1 MLAAP
6 LVIRASSLPG
16 YLDCQL
22 RAAANSQGR
31 LFAEHGHEL
40 RRGHGN
46 IGAVVGSGVHA
57 GAEFA
62 LSDRMMGRLSSLS
75 ACEDAAI
82 EALRQRIEDEAGEGL
97 IFDEESPSQDKAER
111 ATRRMVA
118 VYREDVAVIA
128 APVAVESRIEAE
140 FAPGVIL
147 SGQSDLLH
155 LDLASGGHRVR
166 DLKTGRRH
174 QPAAKHAA
182 QVGAYSLLFRSRGH
196 TTDGAQ
202 IDFLK
207 RVRPDREQP
216 RVLEEPLP
224 IEGCERQAYAVLA
237 EFSTKLR
244 AFAADGDPG
253 RFLPNAT
260 SLLCNSRFCR
270 LHGQPACPA
279 TYGGSV

>member
-1 MLAAP
+1 MTEP

-16 YLDCQL
+16 FLDCQL
-22 RAAANSQGR
+22 RAAANSQAR
-31 LFAEHGHEL
+31 LFVAHGHEL

-57 GAEFA
+57 GAELA
-62 LSDRMMGRLSSLS
+62 LSERMMGRASSLS

-82 EALRQRIEDEAGEGL
+82 ETLRRRIEDEAGEGL
-97 IFDEESPSQDKAER
+97 IFDEESPSRDAAER
-111 ATRRMVA
+111 AARRMVA
-118 VYREDVAVIA
+118 VYREDVADRA
-128 APVAVESRIEAE
+128 TPVAVESRIEAE

-155 LDLASGGHRVR
+155 LDAATGAHKVR

-174 QPAAKHAA
+174 QPAAKHAS

-196 TTDGAQ
+196 STDGAQ

-207 RVRPDREQP
+207 RVRLDREQP
-216 RVLEEPLP
+216 RVVAEPLS
-224 IEGCERQAYAVLA
+224 IEGCERQAHAVLG
-237 EFSTKLR
+237 EFSAKLQ

-260 SLLCNSRFCR
+260 SMLCNQKFCR

-279 TYGGSV
+279 TYQG